1 VRLGDGRG
9 VCLKKCMYGFKC
21 MTHTRHG
28 MAHPPLT
35 PPRIWRLLSDPL
47 ARTPY
52 GQQHGT
58 CETPLRKRNE
68 GAMRI
73 PRPAVE
79 KLGAF
84 REDPVIHV

>member
-1 VRLGDGRG
+1 
-9 VCLKKCMYGFKC
+9 MYD
-21 MTHTRHG
+21 THTTRDGSSSTDPAAH
-28 MAHPPLT
+28 MAASLRPPSSHAIRPAAWHL
-35 PPRIWRLLSDPL
+35 WNSSSE
-47 ARTPY
+47 A
-52 GQQHGT
+52 
-58 CETPLRKRNE
+58 NE